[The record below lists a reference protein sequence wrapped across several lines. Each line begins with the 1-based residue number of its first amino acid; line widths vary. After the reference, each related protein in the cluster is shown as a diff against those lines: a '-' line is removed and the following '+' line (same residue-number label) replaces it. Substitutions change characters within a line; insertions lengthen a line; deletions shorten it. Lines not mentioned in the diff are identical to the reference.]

1 MSAQHTPGPWH
12 WDSDPIKGDPLGRVR
27 FQVTTIGKTIA
38 QTYYSSSDKHAEAD
52 TRLIAA
58 APDLLAALEDS
69 ISALRAALDQEIK
82 NDAREE
88 WLSIK
93 RKRLDAA
100 RAAIAK
106 ATGEDS

>member
-1 MSAQHTPGPWH
+1 MSKHTPGAWH

-27 FQVTTIGKTIA
+27 YRVTTLGKTIA

-58 APDLLAALEDS
+58 APDLLKALQVMTATYVE
-69 ISALRAALDQEIK
+69 LV
-82 NDAREE
+82 NTGDAGRWDPEKDVE
-88 WLSIK
+88 VIG
-93 RKRLDAA
+93 A

-106 ATGEDS
+106 ATGEVA